1 MHHISQVRRLLG
13 GSWHVLHSKYY
24 CNILVEGTQ
33 HMLSDETPIFVCWNT
48 LLYKLTLIRRHNI
61 PIRNSV
67 LQTFAYSLSKSNKDL
82 AVYIP
87 IEMIAFGDS
96 IYFDEGSL
104 STLSEKVRRIGR
116 NQEERRQ
123 TQPNSLSIY
132 TNMRTKRYI
141 FYNNVCTYF
150 VPLCSE
156 ILPRF
161 NFAKARNSSHGP
173 NYDELFTNQKPW
185 IRYFLV
191 CHLF

>member
-1 MHHISQVRRLLG
+1 
-13 GSWHVLHSKYY
+13 
-24 CNILVEGTQ
+24 
-33 HMLSDETPIFVCWNT
+33 MLSDETPIFVCWNT

-141 FYNNVCTYF
+141 FTIMCVLTSYHS
-150 VPLCSE
+150 VP
-156 ILPRF
+156 
-161 NFAKARNSSHGP
+161 K
-173 NYDELFTNQKPW
+173 
-185 IRYFLV
+185 YFLV
-191 CHLF
+191 STLPRHEIRLMDPITMNFLPIRSPGFGISWCVICFEVLLNAEHVFIKIRTLPPIKI